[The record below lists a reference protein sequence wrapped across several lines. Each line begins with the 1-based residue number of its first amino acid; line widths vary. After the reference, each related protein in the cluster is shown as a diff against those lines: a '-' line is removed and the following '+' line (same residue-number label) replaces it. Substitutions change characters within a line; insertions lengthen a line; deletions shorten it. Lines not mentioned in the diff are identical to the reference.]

1 MAPPRVRRGGKKLPP
16 GAGRTAA
23 AAKKAQAEAAASAAA
38 ASNPDA
44 VEKTAEVLDPENES
58 GDATVSMEVDQ
69 ESQDAKAWIK
79 SNIDQEVARIRATG
93 TGIEPL
99 AVKNFGIVVDMSR
112 KKPLGINRIE
122 IDSKVDFKKVQQIMV
137 SPGIPYPHKE
147 NFEYVN
153 VLLFT
158 DSTETPM
165 IVPYLYD
172 TKYKTQ
178 EPLENDEYSQDTT
191 TNNNNYA
198 SVPESERPWI
208 PVKNSL
214 TEWLLVN
221 SLHMRAKHHI
231 DEFHDI

>member
-1 MAPPRVRRGGKKLPP
+1 MAPPRTRRGGKKLPP

-23 AAKKAQAEAAASAAA
+23 AAKKAQAEAEAAA
-38 ASNPDA
+38 RAVSNPDA
-44 VEKTAEVLDPENES
+44 IEKSPQILDPNNEL
-58 GDATVSMEVDQ
+58 GDATVGMEVDR

-79 SNIDQEVARIRATG
+79 TNVDKEVARIRATG
-93 TGIEPL
+93 ATIEPL

-122 IDSKVDFKKVQQIMV
+122 IDSKTDFKKVQQIMV

-147 NFEYVN
+147 NYEYVN

-165 IVPYLYD
+165 LVPYLYD

-178 EPLENDEYSQDTT
+178 EPLEEEDPLNTNSSKAAAAMKAGND
-191 TNNNNYA
+191 
-198 SVPESERPWI
+198 RPWI
-208 PVKNSL
+208 PVKNKL

-231 DEFHDI
+231 DEFHDV

>member
-1 MAPPRVRRGGKKLPP
+1 MAPPRIRRGGKKLPP

-23 AAKKAQAEAAASAAA
+23 AAKKAQADAAAAAAA

-44 VEKTAEVLDPENES
+44 LEKAPQVLDPENES

-69 ESQDAKAWIK
+69 ETQDAKAWIK
-79 SNIDQEVARIRATG
+79 QNVDQEVARIRATG
-93 TGIEPL
+93 TSIEPL
-99 AVKNFGIVVDMSR
+99 KVKNFGIVVDLSR

-122 IDSKVDFKKVQQIMV
+122 IDSKTDFKKVQQIMV

-165 IVPYLYD
+165 LVPYLYD

-178 EPLENDEYSQDTT
+178 EPLENEDSQDTT
-191 TNNNNYA
+191 TTAPA
-198 SVPESERPWI
+198 SSASEGDRPWI
-208 PVKNSL
+208 PVKNNL